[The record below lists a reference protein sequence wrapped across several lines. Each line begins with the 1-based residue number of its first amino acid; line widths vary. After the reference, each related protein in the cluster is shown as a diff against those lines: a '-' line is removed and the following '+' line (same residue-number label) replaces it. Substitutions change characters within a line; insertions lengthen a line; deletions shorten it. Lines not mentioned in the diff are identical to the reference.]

1 VIFAHCCILYQK
13 DVCLEVSR
21 TIHTS
26 NMACSTLWLQCRC
39 TAVTPNQFYIV
50 GGHSYWCMDYAWG
63 CHFQWYTMGYAPKF
77 TALAVAAPRRVLWYT
92 TIDQEGWASCIEST
106 PALMKSIKVSYYE
119 WSWLWDTFMASYV
132 WRRMCVIGGTNKAM
146 TTWSTIWPL
155 TLLKMSSII
164 IISSRQTSNK
174 YLNFGFYTYLYSY
187 LNSWDGR
194 RGACCKAKCTHQ
206 QLHDHP
212 SLVAAYSSAS
222 AKFLH

>member
-1 VIFAHCCILYQK
+1 
-13 DVCLEVSR
+13 
-21 TIHTS
+21 
-26 NMACSTLWLQCRC
+26 
-39 TAVTPNQFYIV
+39 
-50 GGHSYWCMDYAWG
+50 MDYAW
-63 CHFQWYTMGYAPKF
+63 
-77 TALAVAAPRRVLWYT
+77 V
-92 TIDQEGWASCIEST
+92 TISNDISWDTHLSSLLKCTGGMFCDTQQSTKRGGASCSHWVHS
-106 PALMKSIKVSYYE
+106 SINAGYGGML
-119 WSWLWDTFMASYV
+119 LWMVLAMRYIHGSYV

-146 TTWSTIWPL
+146 MTWSTIWPL

-194 RGACCKAKCTHQ
+194 RGACCKATKCTHQ
-206 QLHDHP
+206 QLHDHA